1 MGDTGVALQPFAT
14 EQNTRPD
21 SHLTATLLGKSRSK
35 ETLLS
40 SSTHKLSKDK
50 SKSVDNT
57 LALNA
62 ITSSK
67 LNIATA
73 VAAEE
78 VNESS
83 EAKEQREAHE
93 LVDEYYRRIEM
104 LSLPVDMLKK
114 GLSHMGLAPIG
125 HKLVYQKLSIPYA
138 GLNNISALRE
148 YPYIQ
153 NLELQGNNITD
164 ITALGSMQYLVQ
176 IDLSSN
182 RLTDVLAFDPPP
194 HNLQQVDLSR
204 NQITTIRDL
213 SQHRFLTYLNLDS
226 NLICDITGLSDCK
239 NLRHLCMANNGITC
253 IDGLVHLPLRMLDL
267 RNNRI
272 TTLKGIETL
281 LKLEQVQ
288 LSKNAIVSVE
298 ELKDHPSLRSL
309 DIESNFIAD
318 IDQVYILVTLPRL
331 HEVRLRNNPFTNL
344 PAAIWYPK
352 DRVVP
357 MHTTTHY
364 PPSYRL
370 KTVFLLQKL
379 TILDSLPVSPE
390 EKVAAVNTYD
400 PPQNVIVAVQH
411 AHMEKKQAW
420 SYARIRGEDLM
431 RARRLRPLVLCGPNG
446 AGKRTLT
453 SRLLK
458 EFPHIYGLT
467 VSHTTRRPRPGEE
480 NGVHYHFVSRSEMEK
495 LNEKGEFIQ
504 IVVLFGNMYGTS
516 MDAVDK
522 VTKEG
527 KICIMDLE
535 LEGLLALRKS
545 KLKPRFI
552 YVTTPSM
559 EVLQERLQA
568 RLDTP
573 SMANKTTDL
582 DASNNFETPEER
594 DPNEV
599 KGWLAKAKHTL
610 ADHDATLFDF
620 TVMNDDLERAYKELK
635 EYCLGMYWKDFE
647 AEEQE

>member
-125 HKLVYQKLSIPYA
+125 HKLYA

-194 HNLQQVDLSR
+194 HNLQQ
-204 NQITTIRDL
+204 
-213 SQHRFLTYLNLDS
+213 
-226 NLICDITGLSDCK
+226 
-239 NLRHLCMANNGITC
+239 
-253 IDGLVHLPLRMLDL
+253 